1 LRCSLL
7 PVLMFGQATKS
18 LERALEAL
26 VTLEHSSS
34 PVPCLLTFIP
44 DSQQLLVTSACGSNV
59 LFEGDLKTAIAVV
72 GGHYPNA
79 WSGSRCPEDL
89 LFRRMRFAV
98 LWERHTLAIE
108 AATRDAQ
115 ELWVT
120 NLNAVMQLQVG
131 AMLPVMP
138 VMPVM
143 PVRGLACGDACS
155 HAFAEGRGAVES
167 DGSLSVFTHAV
178 YLR

>member
-1 LRCSLL
+1 MCRAVLH
-7 PVLMFGQATKS
+7 VLMSAQATKS

-26 VTLEHSSS
+26 VTLEQSSS
-34 PVPCLLTFIP
+34 PVACLLTFVP
-44 DSQQLLVTSACGSNV
+44 DSQQLLVTSTSGSSV

-79 WSGSRCPEDL
+79 WSGSRCQEDL

-98 LWERHTLAIE
+98 LWEKHTLAIE

-120 NLNAVMQLQVG
+120 NLNAVMQLQV
-131 AMLPVMP
+131 MLL
-138 VMPVM
+138 VM
-143 PVRGLACGDACS
+143 PVRGLACGDAI
-155 HAFAEGRGAVES
+155 AFTESCGAVAS
-167 DGSLSVFTHAV
+167 DGSRCVRPRATSSPSNEQIEIK
-178 YLR
+178 